1 MARES
6 MWRRYARF
14 FGADAKADAED
25 EIAFHLESRVEELV
39 AEGWEPREAMR
50 EARKQFGDVEGVR
63 RVGEAM
69 GKVKIRKVERMERWA
84 SWRQDFAF
92 AMRGLRREKSFAL
105 LVIAILAL
113 GIGANTAV
121 FSVVN
126 ALHLRPLP
134 FPEADQ
140 LVWMESGDLD
150 RKAGK
155 LPGGLSSITYTVDA
169 YREMK
174 RSNTSLAELSAYNP
188 FFGNGDLNLTG
199 KGEPQAVQ
207 GVMVVENFLHTLR
220 LQAAMGRG
228 FTAEECKNGSRVVV
242 LTHGFWQRY
251 FGGAADVLGKT
262 IQLNREDVAVV
273 GVLPER
279 FDFGNVFSPGLR
291 VDLLLPAP
299 LEEMRRWGNTLAL
312 FGRLKPGVSLAAA
325 QAEMDIL
332 MPRLHAEHKEWWGD
346 YRSQLQSLKAH
357 VSGKLAKPLEVLWAA
372 VGTILLLVCVNL
384 ANLMLARAMSRSK
397 EFALRSALGAGWRD
411 LLRPMLMESSIL
423 TAAGAALGLGMAYG
437 LTAYLRRQGDLEMP
451 LLQEVRVDGAAVLW
465 TLGLS
470 VGASLLFAIAPA
482 IRLGGGKLM
491 DLLKESGAGMSAG
504 RNQERLRGALVAG
517 EIALA
522 CVLLVGAGLMLRSF
536 LKVLDVDLGF
546 QPSQAYTMKVIID
559 DGGKRENRGP
569 VLMEMLRRVKEVP
582 GVEEAGITDMLP
594 LGRNRSWG
602 LRAIGEESTREPM
615 RPVVIRV
622 VTPGLLDAMGIRKLR
637 GRDFKWSDRGDS
649 KGVVIINE
657 AAEKALWKGKD
668 ALGRE
673 AMQGDRK
680 VEVIAVVHDVK
691 DQSVEKAPGP
701 EMYMT
706 MTQAGAYGSELVL
719 RSKRSAAELA
729 LPVMQ
734 ALRSYTPEQPA
745 VELMPLGRIVERAN
759 SVRRFIALLVAAF
772 AGLGLVLAML
782 GVYGV
787 ISYSVTRQRQEI
799 GIRMALGASGG
810 QVRMGVVSSAMK
822 LAGAGLAGGM
832 AAAWLAA
839 SWLEGVLYGTSARD
853 PWTYAGIAMLLA
865 AVSLL
870 AALQPAWR
878 ASSIDPM
885 GALRSQ

>member
-1 MARES
+1 MAREG

-14 FGADAKADAED
+14 FGADAKADAAD
-25 EIAFHLESRVEELV
+25 EIAFHLESRIEELV
-39 AEGWEPREAMR
+39 ERGWERKEAMR
-50 EARKQFGDVEGVR
+50 EARRQFGDVEGVR

-69 GKVKIRKVERMERWA
+69 GKVKIRKAERMERFA
-84 SWRQDFAF
+84 SWKQDFFF
-92 AMRGLRREKSFAL
+92 ALRGLRREKSFAL
-105 LVIAILAL
+105 LVVAILAL

-134 FPEADQ
+134 FPEADR

-155 LPGGLSSITYTVDA
+155 LLGGLSSITYTVDA

-174 RSNTSLAELSAYNP
+174 RTNTSFAALSAYNP

-199 KGEPQAVQ
+199 KGEAQSVQ
-207 GVMVVENFLHTLR
+207 GVMVVDDFLRTL
-220 LQAAMGRG
+220 QVQPAMGRG
-228 FTAEECKNGSRVVV
+228 FTEEECKTGGRVVI

-251 FGGAADVLGKT
+251 FAGATDVVGKT
-262 IQLNREDVAVV
+262 IQLNREDVQVI
-273 GVLPER
+273 GVMPQR

-291 VDLLLPAP
+291 VDMLLPTQ
-299 LEEMRRWGNTLAL
+299 LESMRRWGNTLAL

-325 QAEMDIL
+325 QGEMNIL
-332 MPRLHAEHKEWWGD
+332 MPRLHAEHKDWWGD
-346 YRSQLQSLKAH
+346 YRSQLESLKAH

-411 LLRPMLMESSIL
+411 LLRPMLMESLLL
-423 TAAGAALGLGMAYG
+423 TASGAAIGLALAYG

-465 TLGLS
+465 TIGLS
-470 VGASLLFAIAPA
+470 VAAALLFAIVPA
-482 IRLGGGKLM
+482 LRLGGGKLM
-491 DLLKESGAGMSAG
+491 ELLKESGAGMSAG

-536 LKVLDVDLGF
+536 VNVLDIDLGF
-546 QPSQAYTMKVIID
+546 RPSQAYTMKVIYD
-559 DGGKRENRGP
+559 DGGKRENRGA
-569 VLMEMLRRVKEVP
+569 VLMELLRRVKEVP
-582 GVEEAGITDMLP
+582 GVEQAGITDMLP

-602 LRAIGEESTREPM
+602 LRAIGEEYARGEM
-615 RPVVIRV
+615 QPVVIRV
-622 VTPGLLDAMGIRKLR
+622 VTPGLLDAMGIRKMR
-637 GRDFKWSDRGDS
+637 GRDFQWSDRADS
-649 KGVVIINE
+649 KVVLIINE

-673 AMQGDRK
+673 AMQGNRK
-680 VEVIAVVHDVK
+680 AEVIAVVRDVK

-701 EMYMT
+701 EMYM
-706 MTQAGAYGSELVL
+706 MATQAGASGAELVL
-719 RSKRSAAELA
+719 RSNRSAADLA
-729 LPVMQ
+729 VPVMQ
-734 ALRSYTPEQPA
+734 ALRSFTPEQPA
-745 VELMPLGRIVERAN
+745 VELTPLGRIVDRAN
-759 SVRRFIALLVAAF
+759 SVRRFIAMLVAAF

-810 QVRMGVVSSAMK
+810 QVRLGVVASAMK
-822 LAGAGLAGGM
+822 LAFVGLLGGVAGSLLAG
-832 AAAWLAA
+832 
-839 SWLEGVLYGTSARD
+839 SWIEGVLYGTSARD
-853 PWTYAGIAMLLA
+853 PWTYAGIVALLA
-865 AVSLL
+865 LVSLA
-870 AALQPAWR
+870 AALAPAWR
-878 ASSIDPM
+878 ASRIDPM
-885 GALRSQ
+885 LALRSQ